1 MFLCSICLRLHPCI
15 VHKKNLGSE
24 KVAVLMQ
31 AKPVC
36 CQIGTGTSA
45 LISADLCSAIFSS
58 ILSHPLPASKV
69 NVQYS
74 SMSNASQK
82 GFALQ
87 SSSHHLH
94 LSLEASTTQAQHG
107 FESFSVP
114 GFRLQISFAHLFLH
128 LFDLAVFTNADSV
141 R

>member
-1 MFLCSICLRLHPCI
+1 MFLCFLCLRLHPSTAR
-15 VHKKNLGSE
+15 KKNLGSE

-31 AKPVC
+31 AKSVC

-45 LISADLCSAIFSS
+45 LISADLCSAIFSF
-58 ILSHPLPASKV
+58 IVSHPWPASRV

-82 GFALQ
+82 DFALQ
-87 SSSHHLH
+87 NSSHHLH
-94 LSLEASTTQAQHG
+94 LSLEGITTHAQHG

-114 GFRLQISFAHLFLH
+114 GFRLQGSFAHLLLH
-128 LFDLAVFTNADSV
+128 LFDLAVFTNADNV
-141 R
+141 G